1 MLYALPAHRC
11 FLGAFLGDLEGEVG
25 EFGVSDLAV

>member
-1 MLYALPAHRC
+1 MHFLAHRC